1 MTRLSLLEMG
11 GVGLLIGLSIGFLF
25 YLVGV
30 LIGHGWAIGAYL
42 AVAAAVVL
50 AVRILKSPSY
60 RWNQENLRKGA
71 EAEIRVGQIIEE
83 AITDEKCAVAHGVIR
98 SEERGDIDHL
108 VATPTGIWV
117 VETKYRPVPVGK
129 LSNVLSHIEE
139 SIDWVREWAPIGTT
153 VKGCLVLV
161 KEWERGKKR
170 HYRSGNEKIT
180 AYTPEQFE
188 EALKGEAREK
198 RSIDER
204 VTQKIWN
211 LGRSRTSLQT
221 KMGKPK
227 IRFFCF

>member
-1 MTRLSLLEMG
+1 MTRLSLLQMG
-11 GVGLLIGLSIGFLF
+11 GIGLLIGLSIGFLF

-42 AVAAAVVL
+42 AAAAAALL
-50 AVRILKSPSY
+50 AVGISKRPAY

-71 EAEIRVGQIIEE
+71 YAEIHVGQIIEE
-83 AITDEKCAVAHGVIR
+83 VITNETCAIAHGVTR

-108 VATPTGIWV
+108 VATPTGIWI
-117 VETKYRPVPVGK
+117 VETKYRPVPQDK
-129 LSNVLSHIEE
+129 FSKVLRHIEE
-139 SIDWVREWAPIGTT
+139 SIDWVREWAPIETP

-161 KEWERGKKR
+161 KEWKQQRD
-170 HYRSGNEKIT
+170 YTSGDKKIT

-188 EALKGEAREK
+188 EALKREARK
-198 RSIDER
+198 KQSIDER
-204 VTQKIWN
+204 VTAKIWD

-221 KMGKPK
+221 KLRKPK